1 MCVQA
6 YPLDALGM
14 TQEYEQPVYDKRN
27 VFLNKRQLLAIGD
40 RSFPNREKHRNFH
53 DFVLCVSA
61 LIAAHLCV

>member
-1 MCVQA
+1 MDMARCLFCVMCVQA

-40 RSFPNREKHRNFH
+40 RSFPNREKHQE
-53 DFVLCVSA
+53 LS
-61 LIAAHLCV
+61 